1 MRARPILIRTSNAAK
16 IEQDRTMTAQ
26 LNRLALA
33 FGAAFLAVALAGG
46 YWGIVRAGEL
56 SARGDNPRRVL
67 AERRTGRGVIFD
79 RNGQVLADNGG
90 APGDYT
96 RRYDY
101 PELAPVIGYISP
113 LFGAAGI
120 EAALD
125 DVLHGDAGLSAT
137 EIYWRTHVLG
147 QPPPGRGVRLT
158 IDLRVQRAADDAL
171 GPATGAVVA
180 INAKTGEILAMASHP
195 NYDANQLDT
204 QWPNLVSAA
213 DAPLLNRATL
223 ALYQP
228 GGALWPVVLAGAITD
243 ANLDPRQP
251 YLADSPQIKIDGHVL
266 ACRLT
271 PPSTMVTL
279 GDALTDGCPGPVAA
293 AAAALSSARL
303 LDVFTAFRLYSPPT
317 IVIPST
323 AETAVEVN
331 PEAALAAVGQG
342 SLRVTPLHVAQAMA
356 ALTTGGRL
364 PAPQLVL
371 ATQDAA
377 GEWRN
382 QPPAESS
389 RQAIPAPA
397 AIAIREL
404 LAGGYEA
411 SAITS
416 TAGQTLAWYSAFG
429 PAVDTEYVVTVLLES
444 GDTAEARRIGE
455 AVLAAVQATP

>member
-1 MRARPILIRTSNAAK
+1 
-16 IEQDRTMTAQ
+16 MTAQ

-46 YWGIVRAGEL
+46 YWGIMRADEL
-56 SARGDNPRRVL
+56 TARGDNPRRVL

-79 RNGQVLADNGG
+79 RNGQVLADNSG

-125 DVLHGDAGLSAT
+125 DVLHGDAGLSTA

-147 QPPPGRGVRLT
+147 QPPTGQGVRLT
-158 IDLRVQRAADDAL
+158 IDLGVQRAADDAL

-180 INAKTGEILAMASHP
+180 INAQTGEILAMASHP
-195 NYDANQLDT
+195 TYDANQLDAL
-204 QWPNLVSAA
+204 WPDLVSAA
-213 DAPLLNRATL
+213 NAPLLNRATL

-243 ANLDPRQP
+243 TKFDPQQP
-251 YLADSPQIKIDGHVL
+251 YLADSPPIKIDDQVL

-279 GDALTDGCPGPVAA
+279 GDALAYGCPGPVAA

-331 PEAALAAVGQG
+331 PEAGLAAVGQG
-342 SLRVTPLHVAQAMA
+342 SLRVTPLHMALAMA
-356 ALTTGGRL
+356 ALTSGGRL

-382 QPPAESS
+382 LPPAESS
-389 RQAIPAPA
+389 RQAIPAPVA
-397 AIAIREL
+397 LAIKDL

-411 SAITS
+411 NAITS
-416 TAGQTLAWYSAFG
+416 TAGQTLAWYSGFA
-429 PAVDTEYVVTVLLES
+429 PEVDTEYVVVVLLES
-444 GDTAEARRIGE
+444 GDTIAARRIGDT
-455 AVLAAVQATP
+455 VLASAQSMTP